1 MWIRFKNNVTVNI
14 DTVIKFEKTRYASG
28 IIFYCNGF
36 GFTLRFDNQTE
47 RDNAYESINRAIIYR
62 DDFVEININTI
73 TD

>member
-1 MWIRFKNNVTVNI
+1 MWIRFKNNVTVNM
-14 DTVIKFEKTRYASG
+14 DTVIKFEKTQYASG

-47 RDNAYESINRAIIYR
+47 RDNAYESINRAIIDR

>member
-14 DTVIKFEKTRYASG
+14 YTVIKFEKTQYASG

-47 RDNAYESINRAIIYR
+47 RDNAYESINRAIIDR